1 MHIDVRNDEDLRR
14 AAPVGFHPERKSV
27 ACDSSGIDETV
38 LQRCNIVKKKKKT
51 KNYGVQRHKNSYSCV
66 GTAIYSRA

>member
-38 LQRCNIVKKKKKT
+38 LQRCNIVKKKKKKQ
-51 KNYGVQRHKNSYSCV
+51 KNLG
-66 GTAIYSRA
+66 